1 MLFRSVGR
9 KRPGDKLTLTVDRKG
24 KELNIAVTLKNRA
37 GNLNT
42 VKREEKDAVASLGLE
57 LEDVDAK
64 ALKKLD
70 LENGVKVKALEKGKV
85 SKYTEMREGFI
96 ITRIDNKKI
105 NSAKE
110 ANAILKSKK
119 PGDLITF
126 EGVYP
131 DYPIEKVFA
140 LRY

>member
-1 MLFRSVGR
+1 
-9 KRPGDKLTLTVDRKG
+9 
-24 KELNIAVTLKNRA
+24 
-37 GNLNT
+37 
-42 VKREEKDAVASLGLE
+42 
-57 LEDVDAK
+57 VDAK
-64 ALKKLD
+64 ALKKVD
-70 LENGVKVKALEKGKV
+70 LVNGVRVKALEKGKV

-105 NSAKE
+105 TSVKE
-110 ANAILKSKK
+110 ANAILESKK
-119 PGDLITF
+119 QGDLITF